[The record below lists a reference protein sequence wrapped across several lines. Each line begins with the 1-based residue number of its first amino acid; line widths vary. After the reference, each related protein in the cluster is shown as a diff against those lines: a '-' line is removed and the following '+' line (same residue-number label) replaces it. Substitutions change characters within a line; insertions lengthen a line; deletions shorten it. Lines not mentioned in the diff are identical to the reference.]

1 MHSIIYTTHTYT
13 HNRTEVFDKYYFP
26 AQWETTEM
34 ESIINFFKLEDPFSG
49 SITGGGGHRSSCTS
63 NNSGKGGGNDKKKSS
78 SGANRSSRRRGSA
91 NIRRA
96 TTSGTTGGSMASI
109 CDSNTSGSSSLA
121 ASITSSFKLGL
132 GDSADKLSKL
142 LVSVYD
148 LSWCMDCLCFCL
160 CKLYAHSFIHTPY
173 IISHSYSPG

>member
-1 MHSIIYTTHTYT
+1 
-13 HNRTEVFDKYYFP
+13 
-26 AQWETTEM
+26 M
-34 ESIINFFKLEDPFSG
+34 ESIINFLKLEDPFSG
-49 SITGGGGHRSSCTS
+49 SMTGGGGHRSSCTS
-63 NNSGKGGGNDKKKSS
+63 NNNSGKGGGNDKKKSS

-148 LSWCMDCLCFCL
+148 LSWYGLSLFL
-160 CKLYAHSFIHTPY
+160 SVQTLYAHSFIHTPY

>member
-1 MHSIIYTTHTYT
+1 
-13 HNRTEVFDKYYFP
+13 
-26 AQWETTEM
+26 M
-34 ESIINFFKLEDPFSG
+34 ESIINFLKLEDPFSG
-49 SITGGGGHRSSCTS
+49 SMTGGGGHRSSCTS
-63 NNSGKGGGNDKKKSS
+63 NNNSGKGGGNDKKKSS

-96 TTSGTTGGSMASI
+96 TTSGTTGSTSI

-148 LSWCMDCLCFCL
+148 LSWYGLSLFLSMQTLCTLIHPHSLHNLTFIL
-160 CKLYAHSFIHTPY
+160 PRLILHIVKLIQPR
-173 IISHSYSPG
+173 

>member
-1 MHSIIYTTHTYT
+1 MHSILIYTTHTYT

-34 ESIINFFKLEDPFSG
+34 ESIINFLKLEDPFSG
-49 SITGGGGHRSSCTS
+49 SMTGGGGHRSSCTS
-63 NNSGKGGGNDKKKSS
+63 NNNSGKGGGNDKKKS

-96 TTSGTTGGSMASI
+96 TTSGTTGSTSI

-148 LSWCMDCLCFCL
+148 LSWYGLSLFLSMQT
-160 CKLYAHSFIHTPY
+160 LYAHSFIHTLY
-173 IISHSYSPG
+173 IISHLSSPG

>member
-1 MHSIIYTTHTYT
+1 
-13 HNRTEVFDKYYFP
+13 
-26 AQWETTEM
+26 M
-34 ESIINFFKLEDPFSG
+34 ESIINFLKIEDPFSG
-49 SITGGGGHRSSCTS
+49 HGGGGGHRSSCTS
-63 NNSGKGGGNDKKKSS
+63 NNNSGKGGGNDKKKS

-96 TTSGTTGGSMASI
+96 TTSGTTGSTSI

-148 LSWCMDCLCFCL
+148 LLSYGMDCLCFCL
-160 CKLYAHSFIHTPY
+160 CTWMSLHNLTFILPRLILHIVKLIQRK
-173 IISHSYSPG
+173 